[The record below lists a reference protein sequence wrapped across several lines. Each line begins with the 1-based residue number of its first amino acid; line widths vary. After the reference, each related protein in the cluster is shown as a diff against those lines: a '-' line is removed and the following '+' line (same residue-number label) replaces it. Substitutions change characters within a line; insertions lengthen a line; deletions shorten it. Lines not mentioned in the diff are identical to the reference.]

1 MPTNEKFINM
11 ELGNLDYLRNAKE
24 EIWQLFVATLD
35 EFDGTEYMQGKKD
48 GLRIALALLGVDGLT
63 DYNRG
68 GKMSREN
75 FLGVNNGQGN

>member
-75 FLGVNNGQGN
+75 VLGVNYGH